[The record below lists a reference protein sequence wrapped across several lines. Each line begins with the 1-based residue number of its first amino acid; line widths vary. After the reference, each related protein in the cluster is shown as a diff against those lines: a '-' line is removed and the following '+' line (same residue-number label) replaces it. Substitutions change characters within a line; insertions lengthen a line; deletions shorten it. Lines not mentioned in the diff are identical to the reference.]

1 MVRRGPTP
9 PRKGH
14 GRALAN
20 AEAGLLSRVLEIVE
34 AARGHAARSVNS
46 AMVHAYWMIG
56 REIVVA
62 EQAGAERAGYG
73 DEVIERL
80 AERLAR
86 RLGKGFGART
96 LWRLRQFYQLYPS
109 GSALGSPESAT
120 GILTAPRTESR
131 SRKILTTPRTEL
143 ASAPAAA
150 FPPNLGWA
158 HYRVLLN
165 VTNDDARAFYE
176 IEAARE
182 SWSSRELERQVGSLL
197 FERLARSRDK
207 KKVLA
212 LARRGT
218 QAESPTDV
226 IKEPFVL
233 EFLGL
238 DERSAWR
245 ERDLEQAIIDR
256 IEAFLLELGK
266 GFCFVARQ
274 KRLTLDGDHF
284 FVDLVLYNRLLRCFV
299 LVDLKLGK
307 LTHQDLG
314 QMQMYVNFYDR
325 FQRAEGEAKT
335 IGIVL
340 CSKKNDAMAK
350 ITLPE
355 DNAQILARRYQMY
368 LPTEAQLRAELARD
382 RERAERALQA
392 IAESPKPARRGRS

>member
-143 ASAPAAA
+143 ASAPAAV

-182 SWSSRELERQVGSLL
+182 GL
-197 FERLARSRDK
+197 RLVPADW
-207 KKVLA
+207 
-212 LARRGT
+212 
-218 QAESPTDV
+218 P
-226 IKEPFVL
+226 
-233 EFLGL
+233 
-238 DERSAWR
+238 
-245 ERDLEQAIIDR
+245 
-256 IEAFLLELGK
+256 
-266 GFCFVARQ
+266 
-274 KRLTLDGDHF
+274 
-284 FVDLVLYNRLLRCFV
+284 
-299 LVDLKLGK
+299 
-307 LTHQDLG
+307 
-314 QMQMYVNFYDR
+314 
-325 FQRAEGEAKT
+325 RAGEGA
-335 IGIVL
+335 
-340 CSKKNDAMAK
+340 AA
-350 ITLPE
+350 
-355 DNAQILARRYQMY
+355 
-368 LPTEAQLRAELARD
+368 
-382 RERAERALQA
+382 
-392 IAESPKPARRGRS
+392 

>member
-1 MVRRGPTP
+1 MARRGPTP

-14 GRALAN
+14 GRALTN

-120 GILTAPRTESR
+120 GILTAPRTASR

-182 SWSSRELERQVGSLL
+182 GL
-197 FERLARSRDK
+197 RLVPADW
-207 KKVLA
+207 
-212 LARRGT
+212 
-218 QAESPTDV
+218 P
-226 IKEPFVL
+226 
-233 EFLGL
+233 
-238 DERSAWR
+238 
-245 ERDLEQAIIDR
+245 
-256 IEAFLLELGK
+256 
-266 GFCFVARQ
+266 
-274 KRLTLDGDHF
+274 
-284 FVDLVLYNRLLRCFV
+284 
-299 LVDLKLGK
+299 
-307 LTHQDLG
+307 
-314 QMQMYVNFYDR
+314 
-325 FQRAEGEAKT
+325 RAGEGA
-335 IGIVL
+335 
-340 CSKKNDAMAK
+340 AA
-350 ITLPE
+350 
-355 DNAQILARRYQMY
+355 
-368 LPTEAQLRAELARD
+368 
-382 RERAERALQA
+382 
-392 IAESPKPARRGRS
+392 